1 MKNLNQNA
9 VSAHTS
15 KTNRIIKIFHLAQT
29 VGQILILLICA
40 TLGFVNRNL
49 FNQSQRLAISLSLI
63 FVCLQFFLL
72 QTESEQPKRWQLINH
87 YIETIAICYTLP
99 ISLSLLTKLL
109 NYYHLI
115 NGTFW
120 MFLVTFYAFF
130 MYIPMAKLALS
141 RVNNNWGR
149 IFLFMFIV
157 YSQIMWTASSI
168 AGHLRYNK
176 VLRQINNAGL
186 SGIPILIIITAL
198 IMSSWKIQRPHFTF
212 SRNDSILFSTLITLL
227 LVGRLLLLAIP
238 QLVKVVNIAGTLN
251 SYFNQINLGIIG
263 RAVEVGIAEEWLCR
277 FVVISLLAQIF
288 YNNKYRIYLIVL
300 FDGILFGLWH
310 ILNLR
315 SDFKN
320 TLPVLKQVIEVTG
333 WAFVVAAVYLY
344 THSLL
349 LTMTYHSLYDLIV
362 FLLYGSITKN
372 GNTTKSVV
380 QPTIVDWQGAFLWLA
395 IYAVIALVIIWTKR
409 RQKVIEQNLAQI

>member
-1 MKNLNQNA
+1 MKNFNQNA
-9 VSAHTS
+9 VSARTS
-15 KTNRIIKIFHLAQT
+15 ETNRIIKIFHLAQT

-40 TLGFVNRNL
+40 TLCFVNRNL

-63 FVCLQFFLL
+63 FVCLQFSLL

-120 MFLVTFYAFF
+120 MLLVTFYSLI

-149 IFLFMFIV
+149 ILLLMFVV
-157 YSQIMWTASSI
+157 YDVRVVSKI
-168 AGHLRYNK
+168 AGTLRYNK
-176 VLRQINNAGL
+176 VLHQINNSGL
-186 SGIPILIIITAL
+186 SGIPVLIIITVL
-198 IMSSWKIQRPHFTF
+198 VMTSWKIQKPHFLY
-212 SRNDSILFSTLITLL
+212 SRNDSILFSSLITLL
-227 LVGRLLLLAIP
+227 LAGVLLLIALSPLA
-238 QLVKVVNIAGTLN
+238 KVDNIADTL
-251 SYFNQINLGIIG
+251 SYYFDQINLGIIG
-263 RAVEVGIAEEWLCR
+263 SAIRTGIAEEWLMR
-277 FVVISLLAQIF
+277 FLVIALLAQIF
-288 YNNKYRIYLIVL
+288 QSSKYRIYLIVL
-300 FDGILFGLWH
+300 FDGLLFGFWH
-310 ILNLR
+310 ITNIAYQTPLTTLR
-315 SDFKN
+315 QMFEVSGAG
-320 TLPVLKQVIEVTG
+320 LVL
-333 WAFVVAAVYLY
+333 AAIYLY

-349 LTMTYHSLYDLIV
+349 LIMTYHGLYDFIL
-362 FLLYGSITKN
+362 FLQAGIGEYGN
-372 GNTTKSVV
+372 PVKSAV
-380 QPTIVDWQGAFLWLA
+380 QPTMMDWQGTILRVT